1 MRAAVL
7 RAASLSIGTA
17 MLDQR
22 GDLSALVEEQ
32 FS

>member
-7 RAASLSIGTA
+7 RAASLSIEGMT
-17 MLDQR
+17 LDR
-22 GDLSALVEEQ
+22 LGDLSAFVEEQ